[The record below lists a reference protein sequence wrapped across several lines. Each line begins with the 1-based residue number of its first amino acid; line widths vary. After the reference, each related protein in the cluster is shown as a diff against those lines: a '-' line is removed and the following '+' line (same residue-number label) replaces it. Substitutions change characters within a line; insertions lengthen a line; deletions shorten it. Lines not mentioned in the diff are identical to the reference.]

1 MTTRTEQTLSKK
13 IGRKTPEI
21 YLDMDGVCVDFLG
34 AAMAAQGYDPD
45 IYMARWYEE
54 HPGSLFPEPL
64 MEKTAFDF
72 FTHEHLHTSDF
83 WAGLVPYPWFEH
95 LYAELGRL
103 GHVVFLTAPTGAP
116 GCVSG
121 KHEWLIDQFGRDFH
135 DFIFTRH
142 KQRLAHPNAYLVD
155 DMPFNI
161 APFNDRD
168 GNGILFPQIWNE
180 LSHVEE
186 KVDHVIESLERAINT
201 QHR

>member
-1 MTTRTEQTLSKK
+1 VVSQE
-13 IGRKTPEI
+13 PEI

-34 AAMAAQGYDPD
+34 AAMAAQGYDPVV
-45 IYMARWYEE
+45 YLSRWHEE

-64 MEKTAFDF
+64 MEKTAFEF
-72 FTHEHLHTSDF
+72 FTHENLNTSEF

-95 LYAELGRL
+95 LFSELGRL

-121 KHEWLIDQFGRDFH
+121 KHAWLIDQFGRDFH

-142 KQRLAHPNAYLVD
+142 KDRLAHANAYLVD

-161 APFNDRD
+161 TPFEQRG
-168 GNGILFPQIWNE
+168 GNGILFPQTWNE
-180 LSHVEE
+180 LSHIEE
-186 KVDHVIESLERAINT
+186 KADHVIEQLEQRINS
-201 QHR
+201 RR